1 MVECF
6 SLKRVN
12 PRMLLEE
19 ISDALLVIFEHSSI
33 ADVREVV
40 KYHVFRRTGY
50 MTSLAMPDPARV
62 ARRVWSVTQAVLVK
76 YPQ

>member
-1 MVECF
+1 MVGCF

-19 ISDALLVIFEHSSI
+19 ISDALLVLFEHSSI
-33 ADVREVV
+33 ADVREVGV

-50 MTSLAMPDPARV
+50 MTWLIIYSKVLSLQLPR
-62 ARRVWSVTQAVLVK
+62 
-76 YPQ
+76 